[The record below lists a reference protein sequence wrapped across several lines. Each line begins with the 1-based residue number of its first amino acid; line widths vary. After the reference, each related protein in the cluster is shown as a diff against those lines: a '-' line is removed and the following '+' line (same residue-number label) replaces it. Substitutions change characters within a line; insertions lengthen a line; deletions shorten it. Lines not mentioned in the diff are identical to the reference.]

1 MIEHIKK
8 LLADATPPPWHCEG
22 RGSLRMDG
30 SRDYWEVHGPHDG
43 ERWAKVCST
52 CPPAHRNPQN
62 LKLIAAAVN
71 ALPALLAVV
80 EAARKRAKVGGHR
93 AGYGCC
99 EASFAKGVKGCPCGL
114 DDIVESLAKL
124 DEVQP

>member
-1 MIEHIKK
+1 MPSRLEE
-8 LLADATPPPWHCEG
+8 LLAAATPLPWVCEG
-22 RGSLRMDG
+22 RGSLKMDG
-30 SRDYWEVHGPHDG
+30 SRDYYEIHGPHDG

-71 ALPALLAVV
+71 ALPDLLAVV
-80 EAARKRAKVGGHR
+80 EAARRYLSEVDAGSPFSSFVDERRAYLRV
-93 AGYGCC
+93 
-99 EASFAKGVKGCPCGL
+99 
-114 DDIVESLAKL
+114 SLAKL

>member
-1 MIEHIKK
+1 MLERLEK
-8 LLADATPPPWHCEG
+8 LLADATPGPWVCEG
-22 RGSLRMDG
+22 RGSLQMDG

-80 EAARKRAKVGGHR
+80 EAARKLSGA
-93 AGYGCC
+93 ATL
-99 EASFAKGVKGCPCGL
+99 SQ
-114 DDIVESLAKL
+114 DDCMSTVHTDYVDELEIALAKL
-124 DEVQP
+124 DEVASDA

>member
-1 MIEHIKK
+1 MIERIKK
-8 LLADATPPPWHCEG
+8 LLADATPGPWYCEG

-62 LKLIAAAVN
+62 LQLIAAAIN
-71 ALPALLAVV
+71 ALPTLLAVV
-80 EAARKRAKVGGHR
+80 EAA
-93 AGYGCC
+93 
-99 EASFAKGVKGCPCGL
+99 ETLINDMSIEL
-114 DDIVESLAKL
+114 DDERLPYLACQVYRADARRLLEALAKL
-124 DEVQP
+124 GEVQP